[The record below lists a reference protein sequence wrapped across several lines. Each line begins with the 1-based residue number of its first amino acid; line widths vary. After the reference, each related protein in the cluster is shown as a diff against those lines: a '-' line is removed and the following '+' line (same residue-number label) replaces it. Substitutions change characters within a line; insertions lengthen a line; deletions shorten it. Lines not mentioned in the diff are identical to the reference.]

1 MKTDNPSHERQRGRE
16 SHWGRWSTI
25 ILTVVVTYVLSCGP
39 VMAVGCWLRDVTD
52 WDGFYA
58 VFFLYLPILYP
69 LGDVDFVEAY
79 IMWWMKLFGT
89 MPPG

>member
-1 MKTDNPSHERQRGRE
+1 MNAENSSYEGQSERGSRA
-16 SHWGRWSTI
+16 GRWSTI
-25 ILTVVVTYVLSCGP
+25 ILTVLVVYVLSCGP
-39 VMAVGCWLRDVTD
+39 VMALGCWLQDVTD

-58 VFFLYLPILYP
+58 VFFLYMPILYP
-69 LGDVDFVEAY
+69 LGDVDVVEAY